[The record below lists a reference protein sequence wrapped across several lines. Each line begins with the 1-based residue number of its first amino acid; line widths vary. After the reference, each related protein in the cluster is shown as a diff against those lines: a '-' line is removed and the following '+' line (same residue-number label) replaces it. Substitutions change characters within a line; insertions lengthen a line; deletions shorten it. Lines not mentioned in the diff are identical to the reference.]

1 MLSVSDGVVAEPA
14 AAVGEGA
21 VHHGVHPETQVHD
34 GQTERE
40 SSFVIFFLRIF
51 SKFPTGN

>member
-1 MLSVSDGVVAEPA
+1 MLSVSDGVVTEPA

-40 SSFVIFFLRIF
+40 SSFVILFYTYL
-51 SKFPTGN
+51 